1 MPHAESNISPSEGP
15 PQAVAVSAEAEAS
28 SNRPALEVLKD
39 YWTMTKP
46 EISFLVVVS
55 ALAGFLMGTPAALDG
70 WLLLWT
76 LLGVGLCAGGVGML
90 NHVIEADFD
99 AQMKRTMDRPL
110 ASSRV
115 SEPAARTTGILM
127 IAAGVALVCPLV
139 NPLTAVLAIVTCVLY
154 LLVYT
159 PLKRETK
166 YNTLIGTIPGA
177 LPALGGYTAV
187 TGTIDGVG
195 LAAFGILAAWQMP
208 HFLALAWMY
217 RKDYDRGGYLML
229 PVVEPNGDSTARQ
242 TIAFTALLLVIS
254 AVPTA
259 LGATGWLYL
268 IGVLPLGV
276 WFLWTAL
283 AFNRRRTGQSARR
296 VLKASIVYIPVLVAL
311 IVADWLLL

>member
-1 MPHAESNISPSEGP
+1 MPHADSNVSSSEA
-15 PQAVAVSAEAEAS
+15 PQAVAVSAEAAPSRS
-28 SNRPALEVLKD
+28 SLEVLKD

-55 ALAGFLMGTPAALDG
+55 ALAGFLMGTPAVLDG

-76 LLGVGLCAGGVGML
+76 LSGVGLCAGGVGIL

-110 ASSRV
+110 AAGRV
-115 SEPAARTTGILM
+115 SSTAARNTGIGL
-127 IAAGVALVCPLV
+127 ICAGVAIVCPLV
-139 NPLTAVLAIVTCVLY
+139 NPLTAVLAILTCVLY
-154 LLVYT
+154 LFVYT

-229 PVVEPNGDSTARQ
+229 PVVEPEGDSTARQ
-242 TIAFTALLLVIS
+242 TIAFTALLLVVS
-254 AVPTA
+254 AVPTV

-268 IGVLPLGV
+268 AGALPLGA

-283 AFNRRRTGQSARR
+283 NFSRRRTGQSARR